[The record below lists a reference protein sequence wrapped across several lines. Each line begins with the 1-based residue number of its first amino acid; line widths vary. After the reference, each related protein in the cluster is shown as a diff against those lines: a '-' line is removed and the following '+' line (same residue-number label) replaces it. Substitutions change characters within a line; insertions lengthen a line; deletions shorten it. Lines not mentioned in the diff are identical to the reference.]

1 MTVVEVYPC
10 RQIIA
15 MSFETDLLHRHDCWL
30 CSKAKKHTKQRNCIL
45 RLTFLDFLNRDFD

>member
-15 MSFETDLLHRHDCWL
+15 MSFEMDLLHRHDCWL
-30 CSKAKKHTKQRNCIL
+30 CSKAKKTHKTTQLYIKINISRFPEQR
-45 RLTFLDFLNRDFD
+45 F